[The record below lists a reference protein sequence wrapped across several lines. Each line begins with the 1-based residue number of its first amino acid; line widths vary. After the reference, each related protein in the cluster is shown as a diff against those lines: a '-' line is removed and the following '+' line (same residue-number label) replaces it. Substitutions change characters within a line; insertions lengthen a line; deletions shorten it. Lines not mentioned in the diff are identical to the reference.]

1 MHSRLS
7 RESRGG
13 RRGDAAE
20 GRRDTNLTDHS
31 RNHRLVGVTL
41 ALAILL
47 LVNAAFAVVVWPTF
61 YRRVSN
67 DSRARDAAGT
77 TTRFLTVHR
86 VIVGIAY
93 LIAAASAVAA
103 IVSLV

>member
-1 MHSRLS
+1 M
-7 RESRGG
+7 
-13 RRGDAAE
+13 
-20 GRRDTNLTDHS
+20 
-31 RNHRLVGVTL
+31 TL

-77 TTRFLTVHR
+77 ATRFLTVHR

-93 LIAAASAVAA
+93 LIAAASAAVA
-103 IVSLV
+103 IGSFF